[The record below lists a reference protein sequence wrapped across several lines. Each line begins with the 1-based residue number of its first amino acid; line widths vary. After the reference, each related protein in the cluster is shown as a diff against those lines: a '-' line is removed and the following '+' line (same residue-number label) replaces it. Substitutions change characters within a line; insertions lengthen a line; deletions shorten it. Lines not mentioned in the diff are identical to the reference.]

1 MDLNE
6 LFQFVVNNGI
16 AVVLMFYFLKN
27 NNKATNDL
35 ITVTT
40 KLIEEQKQLTQV
52 VNNTVIE
59 MKNVKTEILQSQFV
73 TSQQYSK
80 IIECIG
86 ECNTIDTKQAS

>member
-35 ITVTT
+35 ISTTT
-40 KLIEEQKQLTQV
+40 KLIEEQKQLIKSIDSS
-52 VNNTVIE
+52 VIE
-59 MKNVKTEILQSQFV
+59 MKNVKSDIFQNQCI
-73 TSQQYSK
+73 TSQQYAEIMK
-80 IIECIG
+80 KLE
-86 ECNTIDTKQAS
+86 EDKQKRKAS

>member
-35 ITVTT
+35 ISTT
-40 KLIEEQKQLTQV
+40 AKLIEEQKQLIKSIDSS
-52 VNNTVIE
+52 VIE
-59 MKNVKTEILQSQFV
+59 MKNVKSDIFQNQCI
-73 TSQQYSK
+73 TSQQYAEIMKKLEGEKIKSK
-80 IIECIG
+80 
-86 ECNTIDTKQAS
+86 AS